1 MNEKQQVRISK
12 FLSLVLRHKPGT
24 IGLELDENG
33 WTDTNELLE
42 KMSQNGKSIDFEQLN
57 IVVENNP
64 KKRFAFNE
72 DKTRIRA
79 NQGHSIKIDLGFE
92 PQQPPEILY
101 HGTGTKYLE
110 SILEQ
115 GLKKQKRH
123 HVHLSADKETATKVG
138 QRHGK
143 LAMLEVATIT
153 MYQDGYK
160 FYLSENGVWLTDEV
174 PIEYLRQL

>member
-12 FLSLVLRHKPGT
+12 FLSLVLRHKPET
-24 IGLELDENG
+24 IDLELDKNG

-72 DKTRIRA
+72 KKTRIRA

-92 PQQPPEILY
+92 PQPPPEILY
-101 HGTGTKYLE
+101 HGTGTKYLK
-110 SILEQ
+110 SIFEQ

-143 LAMLEVATIT
+143 LAMLEIATGK

-174 PIEYLRQL
+174 LVKYITRI